1 MFSICGNSGLECIKP
16 VLCAFQLLKNY
27 VHIIFCLFFQKWL
40 NFATLN
46 LFLVKVKDHNIKLS
60 FQDPIRPYIYSQEAS
75 VSQATFVF
83 PTEERV
89 NRTVTQV
96 QMLGE
101 RGIGDQIDRK
111 IRTNLV
117 QEQISGQAVTVEGL
131 RKIVDK
137 NCSRETESTV
147 KGVFVTNGCKTKS
160 WLCHLLA
167 L

>member
-16 VLCAFQLLKNY
+16 VLCAFQLLKNQ
-27 VHIIFCLFFQKWL
+27 VHIIFCLFFFFFQKWL

-46 LFLVKVKDHNIKLS
+46 LFLVKIKDHNIKLS
-60 FQDPIRPYIYSQEAS
+60 FQNPIRPYLYSQGAS

-89 NRTVTQV
+89 NRTATQV
-96 QMLGE
+96 QTLGE
-101 RGIGDQIDRK
+101 RGIGDQIERK
-111 IRTNLV
+111 IRTKLV

-147 KGVFVTNGCKTKS
+147 KGG
-160 WLCHLLA
+160 LCNKWM
-167 L
+167 